1 MEMLTSSQ
9 QSDIDVVRKS
19 LEEQHHKYTEELR
32 SDLQKALQVSALA
45 PASHPWR
52 GGCEGVLLKG
62 IDTVSDGSWRKIIV
76 HIFLLFF
83 FFFFLTGGV
92 K

>member
-45 PASHPWR
+45 LLRRLVQGEVVVKESNLKALTRPAKDH
-52 GGCEGVLLKG
+52 G
-62 IDTVSDGSWRKIIV
+62 RK
-76 HIFLLFF
+76 L
-83 FFFFLTGGV
+83 
-92 K
+92 

>member
-45 PASHPWR
+45 PASCPGR

-62 IDTVSDGSWRKIIV
+62 VDTVSEGSWQEIIV
-76 HIFLLFF
+76 QIFLL

>member
-45 PASHPWR
+45 LLRRLVQGEVVVKESNLKALTQPAKDR
-52 GGCEGVLLKG
+52 GRKLLSK
-62 IDTVSDGSWRKIIV
+62 SSS
-76 HIFLLFF
+76 LFF
-83 FFFFLTGGV
+83 WTGRV

>member
-45 PASHPWR
+45 LLRRLVQGEVVVKESNLKALKRPAKDH
-52 GGCEGVLLKG
+52 G
-62 IDTVSDGSWRKIIV
+62 RK
-76 HIFLLFF
+76 L
-83 FFFFLTGGV
+83 
-92 K
+92 